1 MFLEIDGTIWIQL
14 LNFAIFFAILNV
26 IFLRPVGEAIRKRRE
41 YIDGVLSD
49 TERYER
55 EAKIFRNDAEAKRAE
70 ARREASERIQRS
82 RSQAIV
88 EATELSGE
96 YVAKAA
102 SIAEGA
108 RITVQEEMRQARER
122 EAELAETLARTLLDR
137 AVGAVTR

>member
-1 MFLEIDGTIWIQL
+1 MFLSIDGTLWVQL

-41 YIDGVLSD
+41 YIDAVLND

-55 EAKIFRNDAEAKRAE
+55 EVKIFRSDAEAKRIE

-82 RSQAIV
+82 RSQAV
-88 EATELSGE
+88 TEAAELTGE
-96 YVAKAA
+96 YTTKAA

-108 RITVQEEMRQARER
+108 RLTVEEEMRQARER
-122 EAELAETLARTLLDR
+122 KSELAETLARTLLDR
-137 AVGAVTR
+137 AVGAVTK